1 MDKTMMYQLMR
12 KIAYQYYCDTNFS
25 NKCMILQS
33 IKYNFYF
40 YIHLDKL
47 TNDVCKR
54 LLNIENISFVYSEIT
69 SILDEV
75 INHLNFNEN
84 EGCFID
90 GMYVDFHVKNADTIL
105 GNKIQ
110 MHSELFEL
118 VINSPH
124 NYFVDDNEKLNVFI
138 SFLDEVK
145 SKLNHLSSYAL
156 GEVKEL

>member
-54 LLNIENISFVYSEIT
+54 LFNIENISFVYSEIT

-84 EGCFID
+84 EACFIA

-124 NYFVDDNEKLNVFI
+124 NYFVDDNEKLNVLLAF
-138 SFLDEVK
+138 
-145 SKLNHLSSYAL
+145 
-156 GEVKEL
+156 

>member
-1 MDKTMMYQLMR
+1 MDKILMNQLIR
-12 KIAYQYYCDTNFS
+12 KIAYQYQCDINFS

-47 TNDVCKR
+47 TNDVYKR
-54 LLNIENISFVYSEIT
+54 LFSVENISFVYYEII

-75 INHLNFNEN
+75 VNHLNFDEN
-84 EGCFID
+84 ESCFIA
-90 GMYVDFHVKNADTIL
+90 GMYIDFHVKNAKTIL
-105 GNKIQ
+105 GKKIQ
-110 MHSELFEL
+110 IHNELFEL

-124 NYFVDDNEKLNVFI
+124 NYFVNDIEKLNVFI
-138 SFLDEVK
+138 SFLDEAK
-145 SKLNHLSSYAL
+145 SKLNHLSLYAL